1 MPSQSQGNRA
11 RLISSALSVCI
22 AVLAASA
29 AGAQAPPM
37 PSEVRGLQA
46 PRPQPVDPHMAES
59 LRAPIDKVVVIAG
72 QGAANEEVSGTYER
86 DTAGF
91 FGGWQ
96 QGARMGTI
104 SREVGG
110 IPINLPIPG
119 LALPGAILG
128 SLTGATKRQIQEFRD
143 KLTEEIIN
151 AESPPL
157 RSDGLANDALWVIR
171 RQPAIDSHLFSPRV
185 EISED
190 TDAVLYISIE
200 NMMIEIQ
207 GKEAIITTSA
217 LGTVRRQSDGRDVYR
232 TIVHYQDRDTLRNW
246 TENDNALWRDYTNF
260 ARYFLGREV
269 AVDVF
274 GKVILDHELVPKETQ
289 SVERA
294 RKEERKFVTESL
306 TPTLAWDLTL
316 AGGDRYGGW
325 SETIDEADITYDID
339 IFDNHTLVYDEK
351 GIAGP
356 SHTLAW
362 ELEPCKTYRWS
373 VRPIYSV
380 AGETRFGEWM
390 RYRVEAAE
398 EEEKDE
404 EEEAAQETVQKGVF
418 GRKASDAPAY
428 TQDFPMLEI
437 ECR

>member
-1 MPSQSQGNRA
+1 MPSRSRA
-11 RLISSALSVCI
+11 TRTRRIAAILSAGATI
-22 AVLAASA
+22 FAATGSL
-29 AGAQAPPM
+29 AQAPPM
-37 PSEVRGLQA
+37 PSEVRGLQE
-46 PRPQPVDPHMAES
+46 PRPGPVDPHMSES
-59 LRAPIDKVVVIAG
+59 LRDAIDKVVVIAG

-86 DTAGF
+86 ETAGF
-91 FGGWQ
+91 LGGWQ
-96 QGARMGTI
+96 EGSRMGTI

-110 IPINLPIPG
+110 VPINLPIPG

-143 KLTEEIIN
+143 RLTEEIIN

-171 RQPAIDSHLFSPRV
+171 RQPELDSHLFSPRV

-190 TDAVLYISIE
+190 TDAVLYISID
-200 NMMIEIQ
+200 NMMIAIQ

-232 TIVHYQDRDTLRNW
+232 TVVHYEDRDTLRNW
-246 TENDNALWRDYTNF
+246 TANDNALWRDYTNF

-269 AVDVF
+269 AADVF
-274 GKVILDHELVPKETQ
+274 GKVALDHQLVPRETE

-294 RKEERKFVTESL
+294 RKDERKFVSESL

-316 AGGDRYGGW
+316 AGGDPYGGW
-325 SETIDEADITYDID
+325 SETIDENDITYDID
-339 IFDNHTLVYDEK
+339 VFDNHTLVYDEK
-351 GIAGP
+351 GIRDS

-362 ELEPCKTYRWS
+362 ELEPCRTYRWS
-373 VRPIYSV
+373 VRPVYNV
-380 AGETRFGEWM
+380 AGQTRFGEWM
-390 RYRVEAAE
+390 RYEFE
-398 EEEKDE
+398 DDDEDEKDE
-404 EEEAAQETVQKGVF
+404 DREESKEVIQKGVF

-428 TQDFPMLEI
+428 IQDFPMLEI